1 MKKVDSTGSPRR
13 PTSRDSGF
21 TFIELLLAVGIIG
34 LMATAG
40 VNIFLRSLRGS
51 SQIELRRTLDD
62 RARLILDGM
71 GRFFHEGRV
80 VSLDGQTR
88 STCLAVGSITGDTL
102 VVKSL
107 DDLETTLSVSNGL
120 LSSASA
126 TTTTVVINPESVTL
140 EHWTGLAYY
149 FNWVCSSGTPD
160 RLQMLFKA
168 VSASPEGEANLSNDY
183 DLTVIM
189 RNSGQ

>member
-1 MKKVDSTGSPRR
+1 MRQR
-13 PTSRDSGF
+13 GF

-71 GRFFHEGRV
+71 GRFFREGRV

-88 STCLAVGSITGDTL
+88 STCQQVGSLTGDSL

-107 DDLETTLSVSNGL
+107 DDLETTLSISAGL

-126 TTTTVVINPESVTL
+126 ATTVVINPESVTL
-140 EHWTGLAYY
+140 GYGTGLSYY
-149 FNWVCSSGTPD
+149 FNWVCSSGVPD

-168 VSASPEGEANLSNDY
+168 ASIGTEGDAILTNDY
-183 DLTVIM
+183 DLAVIL

>member
-1 MKKVDSTGSPRR
+1 M
-13 PTSRDSGF
+13 
-21 TFIELLLAVGIIG
+21 
-34 LMATAG
+34 
-40 VNIFLRSLRGS
+40 
-51 SQIELRRTLDD
+51 
-62 RARLILDGM
+62 ILDGL

-88 STCLAVGSITGDTL
+88 STCQAVGSITGDTL

-126 TTTTVVINPESVTL
+126 VTVVINPESVTL
-140 EHWTGLAYY
+140 EHRADLSYY
-149 FNWVCSSGTPD
+149 FNWLCSSGTPD
-160 RLQMLFKA
+160 RLQMVFKA
-168 VSASPEGEANLSNDY
+168 VSAGAGEANLTNDY

>member
-40 VNIFLRSLRGS
+40 VSIFLRSLRGS

-102 VVKSL
+102 VIKSL
-107 DDLETTLSVSNGL
+107 DDFTTTLSVASGL

-126 TTTTVVINPESVTL
+126 MTVVINPESVTL
-140 EHWTGLAYY
+140 EHSTGLAYY

-160 RLQMLFKA
+160 RLQMVFKA

>member
-1 MKKVDSTGSPRR
+1 MRQK
-13 PTSRDSGF
+13 GF

-40 VNIFLRSLRGS
+40 VSIFLRSLRGS
-51 SQIELRRTLDD
+51 SQIELRRPLDD

-126 TTTTVVINPESVTL
+126 TTTVVINPESVTL
-140 EHWTGLAYY
+140 EYSTGLAYY

-160 RLQMLFKA
+160 RLQMVFKA
-168 VSASPEGEANLSNDY
+168 VSASPEGEANLTNDY

>member
-1 MKKVDSTGSPRR
+1 MRQK
-13 PTSRDSGF
+13 GF

-40 VNIFLRSLRGS
+40 VSIFLSSLRGT
-51 SQIELRRTLDD
+51 SQIELRRALDD
-62 RARLILDGM
+62 RARLILDGL

-88 STCLAVGSITGDTL
+88 STCQAVGSITGDTL

-126 TTTTVVINPESVTL
+126 VTVVINPESVTL
-140 EHWTGLAYY
+140 EHRADLSYY
-149 FNWVCSSGTPD
+149 FNWLCSSGTPD
-160 RLQMLFKA
+160 RLQMLFKV
-168 VSASPEGEANLSNDY
+168 VSAGAGEANLTNDY

>member
-1 MKKVDSTGSPRR
+1 MRR
-13 PTSRDSGF
+13 RAF

-34 LMATAG
+34 LMAAAG

-62 RARLILDGM
+62 RARLVLDGL

-80 VSLDGQTR
+80 VSLDSQTR
-88 STCLAVGSITGDTL
+88 STCQQVGSITGDSL

-107 DDLETTLSVSNGL
+107 DDLETTFSVSAGL
-120 LSSASA
+120 LSSASG
-126 TTTTVVINPESVTL
+126 TTVVINPESVTL

-149 FNWVCSSGTPD
+149 FNWVCSPGTPD

-168 VSASPEGEANLSNDY
+168 VSAGTEGDASLTNDY

>member
-102 VVKSL
+102 VIKSL
-107 DDLETTLSVSNGL
+107 DDFTTTLSVASGL

-126 TTTTVVINPESVTL
+126 MTVVINPESVTL
-140 EHWTGLAYY
+140 ENSTGLAYY

-160 RLQMLFKA
+160 RLQMVFKA

>member
-1 MKKVDSTGSPRR
+1 MRQK
-13 PTSRDSGF
+13 GF

-40 VNIFLRSLRGS
+40 VSIFLSSLRGT

-62 RARLILDGM
+62 RARLILDGL

-88 STCLAVGSITGDTL
+88 STCQAVGSITGDTL

-120 LSSASA
+120 LSFASA
-126 TTTTVVINPESVTL
+126 ARTQRGDNTER
-140 EHWTGLAYY
+140 
-149 FNWVCSSGTPD
+149 GTPED
-160 RLQMLFKA
+160 F
-168 VSASPEGEANLSNDY
+168 
-183 DLTVIM
+183 
-189 RNSGQ
+189 

>member
-1 MKKVDSTGSPRR
+1 MRQK
-13 PTSRDSGF
+13 GF

-62 RARLILDGM
+62 RARLILDGL

-80 VSLDGQTR
+80 VSLDGQPR
-88 STCLAVGSITGDTL
+88 STCQQVGSITGDSL

-107 DDLETTLSVSNGL
+107 DDLETTFSVSAGL

-126 TTTTVVINPESVTL
+126 TTVVINPESVTL

-168 VSASPEGEANLSNDY
+168 ASIGTEGDAILTNDY
-183 DLTVIM
+183 DLTVIL

>member
-1 MKKVDSTGSPRR
+1 MRR
-13 PTSRDSGF
+13 RGF

-34 LMATAG
+34 LLAAAG

-62 RARLILDGM
+62 RARLVLDGL

-88 STCLAVGSITGDTL
+88 STCLAGGSITGDSL

-107 DDLETTLSVSNGL
+107 DNLETTFSVSTGR
-120 LSSASA
+120 LSSASG
-126 TTTTVVINPESVTL
+126 TTTVVINPESVTL

-149 FNWVCSSGTPD
+149 FNWVCSSGAPD
-160 RLQMLFKA
+160 RLRMLFKA
-168 VSASPEGEANLSNDY
+168 ASMGTEGDAILTNDY
-183 DLTVIM
+183 DLTVVM

>member
-1 MKKVDSTGSPRR
+1 MRQR
-13 PTSRDSGF
+13 GF

-34 LMATAG
+34 LMTAAG

-62 RARLILDGM
+62 RARLILDGL

-88 STCLAVGSITGDTL
+88 PTCQQVGSITGDSL

-107 DDLETTLSVSNGL
+107 DDLETTFSVSAGL
-120 LSSASA
+120 LSSVSA
-126 TTTTVVINPESVTL
+126 TTTVVINPESVTL

-149 FNWVCSSGTPD
+149 FNWVCSPGTPD

-168 VSASPEGEANLSNDY
+168 VSAGTEGDANLTNDY
-183 DLTVIM
+183 DLTVVM

>member
-1 MKKVDSTGSPRR
+1 MRQK
-13 PTSRDSGF
+13 GF

-40 VNIFLRSLRGS
+40 VSIFLSSLRGT

-62 RARLILDGM
+62 RARLILDGL

-88 STCLAVGSITGDTL
+88 STCQAVGSITGDTL

-126 TTTTVVINPESVTL
+126 VTVVINPESVTL
-140 EHWTGLAYY
+140 EHRADLSYY

-160 RLQMLFKA
+160 RLQMLFKV
-168 VSASPEGEANLSNDY
+168 VSAGAGEANLTNDY

>member
-1 MKKVDSTGSPRR
+1 MRQK
-13 PTSRDSGF
+13 GF

-40 VNIFLRSLRGS
+40 VSIFLSSLRGT

-62 RARLILDGM
+62 RARLILDGL

-80 VSLDGQTR
+80 ISLDGQTR
-88 STCLAVGSITGDTL
+88 STCLAMGSITGDTL
-102 VVKSL
+102 VIKSL
-107 DDLETTLSVSNGL
+107 DGLTTTFSVGNGL
-120 LSSASA
+120 LASASA
-126 TTTTVVINPESVTL
+126 TTTVVINPESVTL
-140 EHWTGLAYY
+140 EHRADLSYY
-149 FNWVCSSGTPD
+149 FNWLCSSGTPD
-160 RLQMLFKA
+160 RLQMLFKV
-168 VSASPEGEANLSNDY
+168 VSAGAGEANLTNDY

>member
-102 VVKSL
+102 VIKSL
-107 DDLETTLSVSNGL
+107 DDFTTALSVASGL

-126 TTTTVVINPESVTL
+126 MTVVINPESVTL
-140 EHWTGLAYY
+140 EHSTGLAYY

-160 RLQMLFKA
+160 RLQMVFKA

>member
-1 MKKVDSTGSPRR
+1 MRQK
-13 PTSRDSGF
+13 GF
-21 TFIELLLAVGIIG
+21 TFTELLVAVGIIG
-34 LMATAG
+34 LMATTG

-71 GRFFHEGRV
+71 GRFLREGRV
-80 VSLDGQTR
+80 VSLGGQTR
-88 STCLAVGSITGDTL
+88 SSCLQAGSITGDTL
-102 VVKSL
+102 AVKSL
-107 DDLETTLSVSNGL
+107 DDLTTTLSVSAGL

-126 TTTTVVINPESVTL
+126 TTTVVINPESVTL
-140 EHWTGLAYY
+140 EHQTGLAYY
-149 FNWVCSSGTPD
+149 FNWVCSSGAPD

-168 VSASPEGEANLSNDY
+168 ASTGTEGDAILTNDY

>member
-1 MKKVDSTGSPRR
+1 MRQK
-13 PTSRDSGF
+13 GF

-88 STCLAVGSITGDTL
+88 STCLQVGSITGDTL

-107 DDLETTLSVSNGL
+107 DDLETTLSVTTGL

-126 TTTTVVINPESVTL
+126 QYTWTINPESVTL

-168 VSASPEGEANLSNDY
+168 VSTGTEGDAILTNDY

>member
-1 MKKVDSTGSPRR
+1 MRQK
-13 PTSRDSGF
+13 GF

-40 VNIFLRSLRGS
+40 VSIFLSSLRGT

-62 RARLILDGM
+62 RARLILDGL

-88 STCLAVGSITGDTL
+88 STCQAVGSITGDTL

-126 TTTTVVINPESVTL
+126 VTVVINPESVTL
-140 EHWTGLAYY
+140 EHRADLSYY

-160 RLQMLFKA
+160 RLQMVFKA
-168 VSASPEGEANLSNDY
+168 VSAGAGEANLTNDY

>member
-1 MKKVDSTGSPRR
+1 MRQK
-13 PTSRDSGF
+13 GF

-40 VNIFLRSLRGS
+40 VSIFLSSLRGT

-62 RARLILDGM
+62 RARLILDGL

-88 STCLAVGSITGDTL
+88 STCQAVGSITGDTL

-126 TTTTVVINPESVTL
+126 VTVVINPESVTL
-140 EHWTGLAYY
+140 EHRADLSYY
-149 FNWVCSSGTPD
+149 FNWLCSSGTPD
-160 RLQMLFKA
+160 RLQMLFKV
-168 VSASPEGEANLSNDY
+168 VSAGAGEANLTNDY